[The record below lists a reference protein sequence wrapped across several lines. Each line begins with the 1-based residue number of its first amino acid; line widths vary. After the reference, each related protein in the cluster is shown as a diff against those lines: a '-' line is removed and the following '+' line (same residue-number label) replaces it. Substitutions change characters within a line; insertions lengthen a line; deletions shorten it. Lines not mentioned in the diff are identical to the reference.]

1 MDRFISIASAPV
13 RFFFSNYTNKSSI
26 LGSENVPL
34 ALTAGNN
41 RPTFLTFLVILRN
54 VVPAHQ
60 QG

>member
-26 LGSENVPL
+26 LGSENVSLP
-34 ALTAGNN
+34 LTAGNN